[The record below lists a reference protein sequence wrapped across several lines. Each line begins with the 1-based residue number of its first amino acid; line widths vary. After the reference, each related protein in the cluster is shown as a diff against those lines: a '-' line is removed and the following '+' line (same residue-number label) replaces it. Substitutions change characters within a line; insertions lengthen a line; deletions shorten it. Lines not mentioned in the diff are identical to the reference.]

1 VSAEPGARAKPG
13 AARRVPREARNPLRA
28 PVLYDGARAV
38 VDAATPALEAIGV
51 TKIFGP
57 LVALDNVSLKLRR
70 GTVHALLGEN
80 GAGKSTLV
88 KCIMGYYTADDGQV
102 LVNGVAGDIK
112 SPRDAAALGIG
123 MVYQHFTLV
132 DNMTVAENLVLS
144 RRDHPFVFDWAAE
157 QEAVEGFMS
166 TMPFRLD
173 PTRPVR
179 TLAAGEKQKLEI
191 LKQLY
196 LGSEIVILDEPTSV
210 LTPDE
215 ADDVLGLLRQMASD
229 GDLTILMISHKFR
242 EVMAFADEVTVLRRG
257 RLAGQGH
264 VKDLTPEA
272 MARMMVGEE
281 PPKAGGT
288 RGARAR
294 DQVVL
299 EIAGLSAVD
308 DLGTPAV
315 RELSLK
321 VGAGEIVGIAGV
333 SGNGQEEL
341 VEVLAGQREATAG
354 TIAIGGVAYRARRAE
369 MRSLKVRCLPDEPLR
384 NACVGTMSVAE
395 NIGFRSF
402 DRHPF
407 TWARALVSG
416 RALRRAAEGLIQA
429 FGIRTPG
436 PDAPIGSLS
445 GGNVQRAVLARE
457 LSDDVAV
464 LIASNPCFGLDF
476 AAVAEI
482 RTRLMDARNRGA
494 AVLLISADLDEIF
507 ALADRIVVIS
517 DGKAVHEAPIAE
529 ADLGVIGRHMAGH
542 A

>member
-1 VSAEPGARAKPG
+1 MS
-13 AARRVPREARNPLRA
+13 LDT
-28 PVLYDGARAV
+28 YDGASAAV

-57 LVALDNVSLKLRR
+57 LIALDNVSLKLHR

-88 KCIMGYYTADDGQV
+88 KCIMGYYSADAGQV

-112 SPRDAAALGIG
+112 SPRDAARLGIG

-144 RRDHPFVFDWAAE
+144 RRDHPFVFDWAGERA
-157 QEAVEGFMS
+157 AVEKFMS

-196 LGSEIVILDEPTSV
+196 LGSKIVILDEPTSV
-210 LTPDE
+210 LTPAE
-215 ADDVLGLLRQMASD
+215 ADDVLGLLRQMATN
-229 GDLTILMISHKFR
+229 GELTILMISHKFR

-257 RLAGQGH
+257 RPAGQGQ

-272 MARMMVGEE
+272 MARMMVGDE
-281 PPKAGGT
+281 PPRANNT
-288 RGARAR
+288 RSARTR
-294 DQVVL
+294 DDVVL
-299 EIAGLSAVD
+299 KITGLSAVD

-315 RELSLK
+315 RDFSIS

-341 VEVLAGQREATAG
+341 VEVLAGQREAT
-354 TIAIGGVAYRARRAE
+354 GGQVVISGATFRASRGE
-369 MRSLKVRCLPDEPLR
+369 MRALKVRCLPDEPLR
-384 NACVGTMSVAE
+384 NACVPTMSVAE
-395 NIGFRSF
+395 NIGFRTF
-402 DRHPF
+402 DRHPH
-407 TWARALVSG
+407 TRAGALVSG
-416 RALRRAAEGLIQA
+416 RSLRKNAVGLIA
-429 FGIRTPG
+429 SYGIRTPG

-457 LSDDVAV
+457 LADDVAL

-494 AVLLISADLDEIF
+494 AVLLISADLDEVF

-517 DGKAVHEAPIAE
+517 DGRAVHETPIAE

-542 A
+542 G

>member
-1 VSAEPGARAKPG
+1 MS
-13 AARRVPREARNPLRA
+13 LDT
-28 PVLYDGARAV
+28 YDGASAAV

-57 LVALDNVSLKLRR
+57 LIALDNVSLKLHR

-88 KCIMGYYTADDGQV
+88 KCIMGYYSADSGQV
-102 LVNGVAGDIK
+102 LVNGVAGDIQ
-112 SPRDAAALGIG
+112 SPRDAARLGIG

-144 RRDHPFVFDWAAE
+144 RREHPFVFDWAGE
-157 QEAVEGFMS
+157 RTAVEKFMS
-166 TMPFRLD
+166 GMPFRLD

-196 LGSEIVILDEPTSV
+196 LGSKIVILDEPTSV
-210 LTPDE
+210 LTPAE
-215 ADDVLGLLRQMASD
+215 ADDVLGLLRQMATD
-229 GDLTILMISHKFR
+229 GELTILMISHKFR

-257 RLAGQGH
+257 RLAGQGR
-264 VKDLTPEA
+264 VADLTPES
-272 MARMMVGEE
+272 MARMMVGDE
-281 PPKAGGT
+281 PPRANNT
-288 RGARAR
+288 RSTRER
-294 DQVVL
+294 TDVVL
-299 EIAGLSAVD
+299 EIARLSAVD

-315 RELSLK
+315 RDFSIT

-354 TIAIGGVAYRARRAE
+354 RVVVSGKTYGARRAE
-369 MRSLKVRCLPDEPLR
+369 MRSMKVRCLPDEPLR

-395 NIGFRSF
+395 NIGFRTF
-402 DRHPF
+402 DRHPH
-407 TWARALVSG
+407 TRAGALVSG
-416 RALRRAAEGLIQA
+416 RSLRKNAEGLIA
-429 FGIRTPG
+429 SYGIRTPG

-457 LSDDVAV
+457 LADDVAL

-482 RTRLMDARNRGA
+482 RTRIMDARNRGA
-494 AVLLISADLDEIF
+494 AVLLISADLDEVF

-517 DGKAVHEAPIAE
+517 DGRAVHETPIAE